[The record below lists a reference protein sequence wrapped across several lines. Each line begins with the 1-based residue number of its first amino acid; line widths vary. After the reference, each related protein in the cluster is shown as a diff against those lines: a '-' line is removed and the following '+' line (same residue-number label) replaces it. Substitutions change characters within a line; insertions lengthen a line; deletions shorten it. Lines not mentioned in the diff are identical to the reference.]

1 MAVVIVSKPIK
12 MNRIVINSAKYLADV
27 GNTKSLL
34 RTGVLPVNERLAA
47 FGLSLDPE
55 IAANEIIMWHDCY
68 GKRGE
73 NIAYKLLLD
82 MESGVC
88 TPWEIGEVAWEINY
102 FLRSLNIPFIQGIHC
117 NTKRE
122 YEHPH
127 VHILMSAVYPL
138 TGKKV
143 NLNRSFIIGYKD
155 YANMVLFKHGL
166 PLIKI
171 GEKSLP
177 FKMNVSEVIVN
188 E

>member
-1 MAVVIVSKPIK
+1 MSVMMVGNPIK
-12 MNRIVINSAKYLADV
+12 INRILINSAKYLADV

-34 RTGVLPVNERLAA
+34 RSGVLPVNERLAA

-55 IAANEIIMWHDCY
+55 IAAKEIIMWHDCY

-73 NIAYKLLLD
+73 NIAYKILFD

-88 TPWEIGEVAWEINY
+88 TPWQIGEVAWEINH
-102 FLRSLNIPFIQGIHC
+102 FLRILNIPFIQGIHC

-122 YEHPH
+122 HDHPH

-143 NLNRSFIIGYKD
+143 NLNHAFIIGYKS

-166 PLIKI
+166 PLIKLGI
-171 GEKSLP
+171 KSLP
-177 FKMNVSEVIVN
+177 FKIVVSEVSEN
-188 E
+188 A